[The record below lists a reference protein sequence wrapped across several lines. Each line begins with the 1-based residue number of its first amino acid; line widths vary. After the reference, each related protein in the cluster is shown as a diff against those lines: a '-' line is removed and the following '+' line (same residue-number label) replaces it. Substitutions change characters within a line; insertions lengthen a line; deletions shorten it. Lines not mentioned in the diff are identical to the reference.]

1 MFYYSLSLHLWTRLS
16 LVDINIWRLKMWL
29 VMAYEINFCPAGFL
43 KVDPPYLPL
52 CSVNWDQ
59 TNNIQER
66 NAVYKD
72 LPWLWW
78 QREIVQC
85 QNFIRISS
93 NFLNTKLFIF
103 FFYSVWAL
111 MILQF
116 YEILP
121 EYYSKSL
128 QVTSLIHE
136 IKNLIICQI
145 KCTKINKTTGKYHS
159 VGPLSPSISSI
170 SAWTRCWLQWF
181 QSLMPWKSIHTHI
194 LFA

>member
-1 MFYYSLSLHLWTRLS
+1 MRSSTFFQQTFWKLILP
-16 LVDINIWRLKMWL
+16 
-29 VMAYEINFCPAGFL
+29 MAT
-43 KVDPPYLPL
+43 PL
-52 CSVNWDQ
+52 CSVSWDL
-59 TNNIQER
+59 TDNILEER
-66 NAVYKD
+66 NTVYKD

-93 NFLNTKLFIF
+93 NFLNAELFIF

-136 IKNLIICQI
+136 IQNLIICQI
-145 KCTKINKTTGKYHS
+145 KSTKINKTTGKYHS

-170 SAWTRCWLQWF
+170 SAWCMDTL
-181 QSLMPWKSIHTHI
+181 LNALIPVLNATDNAP
-194 LFA
+194 L